1 MSFDESLELLEK
13 LKDSLQKSI
22 AIADEEN
29 KTKLMELTQKIE
41 EMNNIAA
48 QKDTELRNSEEEK
61 NRLKQEVDSARQEI
75 EKYKQESESIKQEV
89 ESAKQEVKNKDDE
102 LNAVSAKLEELQ
114 NEKQRVEAEDA
125 KMREEY
131 LAVQEQLKKLS
142 GMYQDLSAKQDDAVN
157 IREILSVYIVLLEEV
172 FQGKPHVRIL
182 FMLHGDKPQLTRQ
195 EIVKAGGFQPAIV
208 LHSIHDLAGA
218 NLVKYDMDNDTVEL
232 VRKIF

>member
-1 MSFDESLELLEK
+1 MSFNESLELLEK

-22 AIADEEN
+22 AADEEN
-29 KTKLMELTQKIE
+29 KTKLMELTQKID

-61 NRLKQEVDSARQEI
+61 NRLKQEV
-75 EKYKQESESIKQEV
+75 ESIKQEI
-89 ESAKQEVKNKDDE
+89 ESAKQEAKNKDDE
-102 LNAVSAKLEELQ
+102 LNALGVKLEELQ
-114 NEKQRVEAEDA
+114 SQKQKAEAEDA
-125 KMREEY
+125 KMRDEY

-142 GMYQDLSAKQDDAVN
+142 GMYQELSAKQDDAVN

-182 FMLHGDKPQLTRQ
+182 FMLHGDKPQLSRQ
-195 EIVKAGGFQPAIV
+195 EIVKAGGFQPAAV